1 MIKYFKELLK
11 VLKSIDTHLNELRKT
26 ENSTNEYIYKLS
38 KCVKEEHNY
47 HGDRFSIST
56 KHWND

>member
-11 VLKSIDTHLNELRKT
+11 TLKSIDTHLNELRKT
-26 ENSTNEYIYKLS
+26 EGSTNEYIYRLS
-38 KCVKEEHNY
+38 KCVKEQHHS
-47 HGDRFSIST
+47 HGDQVSIST